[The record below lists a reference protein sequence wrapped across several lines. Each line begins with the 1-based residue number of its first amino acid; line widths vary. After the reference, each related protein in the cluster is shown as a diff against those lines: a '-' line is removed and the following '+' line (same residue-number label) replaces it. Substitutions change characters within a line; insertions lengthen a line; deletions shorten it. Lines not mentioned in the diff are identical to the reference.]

1 MKAEIVKEKNRRNE
15 EKFELVKS
23 QLDGEK
29 LRTLEA
35 TTEKG
40 ASSWLSTLPLKSY
53 NFYLNK
59 QMFWDSVYLRFGIL
73 LPRLPDNCVCG
84 SKFDIQ
90 HALSCKIGGFV
101 GIRHNEVRDF
111 TAEILDEVCSDVAV
125 EPLLTP
131 LSGEQFN
138 LRSTN
143 TEEHARLDVSARGVW
158 VRGSRAFFDI
168 MVFNPLAPSYL
179 NSTLK
184 ASHKSNENLKKR
196 KYNDRILQVEHGS
209 FTPLIFT
216 NFGGMG
222 VEGSNFYKKIA
233 EKLAEKRDI
242 ASTLA
247 KSWVRTKLSFC
258 LLRTTNLCIRGSRA
272 KRFEGLLKDTNI
284 QMAAVDSQIDVVV

>member
-1 MKAEIVKEKNRRNE
+1 MTATLVHRIVNQYGDSANEMDENAGNVKSEIIREKVRRNE
-15 EKFELVKS
+15 EKFELVKG
-23 QLDGEK
+23 QLDVEK
-29 LRTLEA
+29 QRILES

-40 ASSWLSTLPLKSY
+40 ASSWLNTLPLKSH

-59 QMFWDSVYLRFGIL
+59 QVFWDSVYLRFGIQ
-73 LPRLPDNCVCG
+73 LPRLPVKCVCG
-84 SKFDIQ
+84 SKYDVE

-101 GIRHNEVRDF
+101 GIRHNDVRDF

-138 LRSTN
+138 LRSAN

-168 MVFNPLAPSYL
+168 MVFNPLAPSYSSL
-179 NSTLK
+179 TLK
-184 ASHKSNENLKKR
+184 ASHKSNENMKKR
-196 KYNDRILQVEHGS
+196 KYNDRILQVEHGT

-216 NFGGMG
+216 NFGGIG

-233 EKLAEKRDI
+233 DCNQCSNFMDSYQTKFL
-242 ASTLA
+242 STSYYQSMHQG
-247 KSWVRTKLSFC
+247 KQSKEV
-258 LLRTTNLCIRGSRA
+258 
-272 KRFEGLLKDTNI
+272 
-284 QMAAVDSQIDVVV
+284 